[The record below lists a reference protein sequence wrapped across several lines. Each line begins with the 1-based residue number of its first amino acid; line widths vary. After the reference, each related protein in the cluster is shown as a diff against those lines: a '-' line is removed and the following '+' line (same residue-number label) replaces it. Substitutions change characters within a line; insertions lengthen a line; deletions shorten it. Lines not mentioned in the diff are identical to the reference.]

1 MIAAL
6 MGTGLSAAAGLNAYI
21 PFLLVGLVARF
32 TDVLTLPESYRWIES
47 PWALALAAA
56 LLVVEIVLDKIPI
69 VDTINDAIGTVIRPA
84 TGGLIFAATQ
94 AAEQVD
100 NSPWMRDHPWVGIV
114 GGVVV
119 AGAVHVT
126 KAISRPAINLTTG
139 GVGGPI
145 VSTVEDVSSVTLS
158 LIALFVPV
166 LVIGALILLVWGLI
180 AMWGRVLRARRRV
193 SDRLDGRAPV
203 T

>member
-32 TDVLTLPESYRWIES
+32 TDVLTMPDSYRWIES
-47 PWALALAAA
+47 PWALSLAAV
-56 LLVVEIVLDKIPI
+56 LLLAEIVLDKIPVI
-69 VDTINDAIGTVIRPA
+69 DTINDAIGTVIRPA
-84 TGGLIFAATQ
+84 VGGLIFAATQ

-100 NSPWMRDHPWVGIV
+100 NSPWMREHPWIGIV

-126 KAISRPAINLTTG
+126 KAVSRPAINLTTG

-145 VSTVEDVSSVTLS
+145 VSAVEDASSAVLS
-158 LIALFVPV
+158 LIALFIPV
-166 LVIGALILLVWGLI
+166 LVIAALIVLGWGLI

-193 SDRLDGRAPV
+193 RDRLDGRAQV
-203 T
+203 A